1 MRRVWKN
8 RRDAAAEGTAP
19 AGWLDRTFDWLDG
32 RVGPVLNKVP
42 LGRSHYDQ
50 ETAEREWR
58 ERFGDDGFETDGA
71 SWESTTGTAPNADDD
86 DDDET
91 PTTRETPGEKKVEIE
106 P

>member
-71 SWESTTGTAPNADDD
+71 S
-86 DDDET
+86 
-91 PTTRETPGEKKVEIE
+91 
-106 P
+106 

>member
-86 DDDET
+86 INAIPVDVRRT
-91 PTTRETPGEKKVEIE
+91 C
-106 P
+106 

>member
-71 SWESTTGTAPNADDD
+71 SWESTTYVNDLWPSK
-86 DDDET
+86 
-91 PTTRETPGEKKVEIE
+91 TRNKPMSRRFLLEF
-106 P
+106 